1 MQKEKANLLLI
12 TPAWPTQSWHPLQ
25 LQLTVQIPLLLPKKQ
40 NILLEANREKH
51 PLIEQ
56 ENLQLLAWTVSGKN
70 YMQKEF
76 WETLPLLSQIPED
89 PVEMLITNQPGV
101 SGIAGVSQKQVDLI
115 KCSVN
120 KTLLFL
126 TECLNGL

>member
-1 MQKEKANLLLI
+1 MQKEKATLLLI

-40 NILLEANREKH
+40 NILLEANRENH

-56 ENLQLLAWTVSGKN
+56 KNLQLLAWTVSGKN

-101 SGIAGVSQKQVDLI
+101 SGIAGVLKDRLI
-115 KCSVN
+115 SLSV
-120 KTLLFL
+120 L
-126 TECLNGL
+126 